1 MISTVSDYIL
11 LLLFL
16 VAWRWGTWL
25 QVGEVIAWWVFSGGQ
40 ERAVQVQQWSVE
52 MVERIRTRARR
63 QGVSVGMQ
71 TEVVEIDKKAS
82 GLPARFEKI
91 PAADKERPFSV
102 SGGSLIAPAYQC
114 EKGEE
119 EKRVG
124 GPRTYA
130 AGGAPMWDVDSSSD
144 SNSTLVNPDGDVE
157 WKEAVGVLAA
167 IAAAAADKQDQ
178 NSQSLLPSSVKS
190 EQVEVEEDKDAE
202 LLSFTQKIRQMY
214 GHDPLLKTFS
224 DAHISKFVVGSGAFR
239 TREEDAIKALESTLE
254 WRRKND
260 YDSLFTE
267 DFSDIER
274 THKLYFH
281 PHQTK
286 DGLPILVW
294 RAARHVM
301 CKDEHELQRTV
312 RYLISVVEKAKK
324 SGKLDTR
331 LTLLISRMDI
341 LPQNKDPALLKLLLS
356 TFQTHYPDHLE
367 RLYIFPKTMLLT
379 IGWNVAKVF
388 LSSDVRGR
396 VEILGG
402 DWREVVR
409 REVGV
414 DGLGEEAMESKSNSI
429 KEKGKEKEAEV
440 KKRFGVKW

>member
-11 LLLFL
+11 VPLFL

-25 QVGEVIAWWVFSGGQ
+25 QVGQVIAWWVFSGGQ
-40 ERAVQVQQWSVE
+40 ERTVQVQQWVME
-52 MVERIRTRARR
+52 MVERIRTRARF
-63 QGVSVGMQ
+63 QGISVGVQ
-71 TEVVEIDKKAS
+71 TEAVQNDKKA
-82 GLPARFEKI
+82 PEKVSEN
-91 PAADKERPFSV
+91 KERPFSV
-102 SGGSLIAPAYQC
+102 SGGSVIAPAYQC
-114 EKGEE
+114 EKGEQ
-119 EKRVG
+119 EKRVDG
-124 GPRTYA
+124 SKTYA
-130 AGGAPMWDVDSSSD
+130 AGVPPMWDVDSSSD

-167 IAAAAADKQDQ
+167 MAAAAADKEDEK
-178 NSQSLLPSSVKS
+178 SQSLPSSVKS
-190 EQVEVEEDKDAE
+190 EQVDVEEDKDAE

-274 THKLYFH
+274 TRKLYFH
-281 PHQTK
+281 PHPTK

-331 LTLLISRMDI
+331 LTLLISRLDI

-367 RLYIFPKTMLLT
+367 RLYIFPKTVLLT

-414 DGLGEEAMESKSNSI
+414 DGLGEEAMESKSGSI
-429 KEKGKEKEAEV
+429 KEKGKEKESEV